1 MIPPQRGARIK
12 ALKIRGRNTMSMYRI
27 RASTELLDLMF
38 GLPKG
43 YSFTP
48 NDGTDGEVVLFIR
61 HDDGKDD
68 YGFTD
73 ATICRIK
80 GKDAEVAPC

>member
-1 MIPPQRGARIK
+1 
-12 ALKIRGRNTMSMYRI
+12 MSMYRI

-68 YGFTD
+68 YGFTE